1 MWCKEQSQKECYD
14 SLLNG
19 LKIKYNIILN
29 KIISNVHQCHYM

>member
-19 LKIKYNIILN
+19 LKIKYNSQQDYI
-29 KIISNVHQCHYM
+29 